1 MPGIPEST
9 PSAPPPMQ
17 RKKPRYVISQEGTRT
32 TVSVDGVAI
41 RRLSGASV
49 AFEPG
54 KFPSLTLSL
63 SARDGEVEFDQAR
76 VVLAGVD
83 MPECI
88 KQALFLHLSDL
99 YEVGQAEVT
108 SLGSDYREYQRI
120 AVPRPISD
128 PA

>member
-1 MPGIPEST
+1 M
-9 PSAPPPMQ
+9 
-17 RKKPRYVISQEGTRT
+17 
-32 TVSVDGVAI
+32 
-41 RRLSGASV
+41 